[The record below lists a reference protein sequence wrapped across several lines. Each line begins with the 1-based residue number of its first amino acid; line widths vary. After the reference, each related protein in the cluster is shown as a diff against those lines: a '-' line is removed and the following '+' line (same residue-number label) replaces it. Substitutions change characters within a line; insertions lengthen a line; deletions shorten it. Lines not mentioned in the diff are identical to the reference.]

1 MTNRIKN
8 NIESKI
14 DFKLSKVDWDKFVQ
28 FITKRSFRKKE
39 MLISAGDYSNQ
50 LYFVNSGLLYSYY
63 ISNDAQKH
71 VIQFAQ
77 EDYWIADLYS
87 FFSGKQALYTIEA
100 LEAAEIISISK
111 EKFEKACLE
120 IPKFERFFRILIQN
134 AYVSNQFRLTQSF
147 SENAE
152 ARYLS
157 LLDKQPTIFQRAP
170 QYLIASY
177 LGIKPQSLSRI
188 RKKLKK

>member
-63 ISNDAQKH
+63 ISNDA
-71 VIQFAQ
+71 
-77 EDYWIADLYS
+77 
-87 FFSGKQALYTIEA
+87 
-100 LEAAEIISISK
+100 
-111 EKFEKACLE
+111 
-120 IPKFERFFRILIQN
+120 
-134 AYVSNQFRLTQSF
+134 
-147 SENAE
+147 
-152 ARYLS
+152 
-157 LLDKQPTIFQRAP
+157 
-170 QYLIASY
+170 
-177 LGIKPQSLSRI
+177 
-188 RKKLKK
+188 